1 MTPKAEQ
8 IKNRYVLGYVTDEQ
22 LLRYKDLGVLTQAE
36 YDEIYALKHGE
47 AE

>member
-1 MTPKAEQ
+1 MAPKAEQ

-36 YDEIYALKHGE
+36 YDEIYALKHPLE
-47 AE
+47 A

>member
-22 LLRYKDLGVLTQAE
+22 LLRYFQLGVITQAE
-36 YDEIYALKHGE
+36 YDEIYALKHPVE
-47 AE
+47 A